1 MKKITLVVISLALLS
16 FCFMGCSWMAGV
28 DAPENFKV
36 HAIGRTIYFSWD
48 EVAGADHYV
57 IETSGGGNKW
67 EDAEVD
73 GPGVL
78 NNMSNLLNFTEY
90 TFCVCAVNSM
100 GIKGPKSDSQ
110 KVYMPYG
117 FDNYWS
123 LKYDQKEYSKSTD
136 KAVTISWENIK
147 TAGNVHVGA
156 PGIEYRVY
164 RLEGTSRIGLFNE
177 IEGNEPV
184 LVADHI
190 TPSSDD
196 VDETMSFE
204 DDLSNLEAGKAYQ
217 YSVQAYSDECN
228 WEADRLIEVSPSGV
242 DAKFAIIEE

>member
-1 MKKITLVVISLALLS
+1 MKRITLVVISLVLLS

-28 DAPENFKV
+28 DAPENFRV
-36 HAIGRTIYFSWD
+36 HAVGRTIYFSWD
-48 EVAGADHYV
+48 EVAGADHYAIV
-57 IETSGGGNKW
+57 TSGGGDKW
-67 EDAEVD
+67 EDEKVD

-164 RLEGTSRIGLFNE
+164 RLEGEKGLNFFE
-177 IEGNEPV
+177 EVEGNEPV

-190 TPSSDD
+190 KPSEDD
-196 VDETMSFE
+196 ADERMSFE
-204 DDLSNLEAGKAYQ
+204 DDLSKLEAGKAYQ

-228 WEADRLIEVSPSGV
+228 WEAYKFIEVSPSGA
-242 DAKFAIIEE
+242 DAKFAFIEE

>member
-1 MKKITLVVISLALLS
+1 MKKITLAVISLALLS

-36 HAIGRTIYFSWD
+36 HAKGRTIYFYWD

-73 GPGVL
+73 GPCVL

-110 KVYMPYG
+110 TIYMPYA
-117 FDNYWS
+117 FENYWS
-123 LKYDQKEYSKSTD
+123 LEYDQKEYSKSTD

-147 TAGNVHVGA
+147 TDAHIGA

-164 RLEGTSRIGLFNE
+164 RLEGEQGLNFFE
-177 IEGNEPV
+177 EVEGNEPV
-184 LVADHI
+184 LIAEGIKPSAD
-190 TPSSDD
+190 DA
-196 VDETMSFE
+196 DERMTFA
-204 DDLSNLEAGKAYQ
+204 DDLANLEAEKAYK

-228 WEADRLIEVSPSGV
+228 WESDRLIEVSPIYRPDCASV
-242 DAKFAIIEE
+242 VE